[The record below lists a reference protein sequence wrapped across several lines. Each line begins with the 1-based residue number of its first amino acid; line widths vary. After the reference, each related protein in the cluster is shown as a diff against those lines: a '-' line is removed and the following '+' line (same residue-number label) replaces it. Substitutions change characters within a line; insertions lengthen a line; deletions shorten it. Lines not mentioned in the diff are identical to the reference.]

1 MVLARTETWARTRTL
16 IARRR
21 ILWLLISR
29 DLKVKYSDST
39 LGYVWTV
46 LEPLTMAAV
55 YWFVFS
61 RIFPRGTAASEP
73 YLVFLLLGMLPWQ
86 WASAVIS
93 GSPRSISGEARLV
106 RSVDVPREIWVLRT
120 VGSKFI
126 EFLFSLPVLFAFM
139 IILHTGANWYI
150 LMWPLAMALMWV
162 TLLGFAFIL
171 APVCV
176 MFSDMERLMRI
187 MVRILFYMCPVLY
200 GSEKVLQSK
209 HINPVIK
216 AFYEYNPFT
225 TVLSMFRGAVF
236 RNELPPVSTAVH
248 GTIVAFALLIIGLVV
263 FRRLEPDVLKEI

>member
-1 MVLARTETWARTRTL
+1 MCRSRALRWAPGILRMGAEFGGAGAHGDVGAHAYPHRPAPHSVAADLPGPQGQVLRFHLGLRVDGAR
-16 IARRR
+16 
-21 ILWLLISR
+21 
-29 DLKVKYSDST
+29 
-39 LGYVWTV
+39 
-46 LEPLTMAAV
+46 AAHHGC
-55 YWFVFS
+55 
-61 RIFPRGTAASEP
+61 R
-73 YLVFLLLGMLPWQ
+73 L
-86 WASAVIS
+86 
-93 GSPRSISGEARLV
+93 LV
-106 RSVDVPREIWVLRT
+106 RVLQDLPPRHRSQRAVFGVPAA
-120 VGSKFI
+120 GH
-126 EFLFSLPVLFAFM
+126 A
-139 IILHTGANWYI
+139 A
-150 LMWPLAMALMWV
+150 LAVALMWV